1 MAIIPY
7 KAEGIFPDVA
17 THLLEISDHS
27 LQARS
32 MLTALGDYWT
42 AYYRDLVPVS
52 LAASG
57 SMAAVSKEYTR
68 LLDLVRASN
77 ILDVP
82 ITDASQL
89 ELLVIDA
96 ADLRRYT
103 RTSTGR
109 RWPATRSISRAS
121 STRPF

>member
-7 KAEGIFPDVA
+7 MAEGISPD
-17 THLLEISDHS
+17 TCTRLLEISNYS

-57 SMAAVSKEYTR
+57 SMAAA
-68 LLDLVRASN
+68 L
-77 ILDVP
+77 
-82 ITDASQL
+82 
-89 ELLVIDA
+89 
-96 ADLRRYT
+96 
-103 RTSTGR
+103 
-109 RWPATRSISRAS
+109 
-121 STRPF
+121 F

>member
-7 KAEGIFPDVA
+7 KAEGISPDVA
-17 THLLEISDHS
+17 IHLLEISDHS

-82 ITDASQL
+82 RMQASSNCSSSTRRTC
-89 ELLVIDA
+89 V
-96 ADLRRYT
+96 RYT
-103 RTSTGR
+103 RTSTGWG
-109 RWPATRSISRAS
+109 WPATRSISPVS

>member
-96 ADLRRYT
+96 ADLR
-103 RTSTGR
+103 
-109 RWPATRSISRAS
+109 AV
-121 STRPF
+121 